1 MEIAVRLH
9 DRDFNPTPNV
19 AYQLTLVSG
28 ETTSGTTDSEGDLHA
43 VIAKGETP
51 KRSAFPVGM

>member
-19 AYQLTLVSG
+19 AYQLTLASG
-28 ETTSGTTDSEGDLHA
+28 ETTSGTTCACQPPTSQ
-43 VIAKGETP
+43 KSRT
-51 KRSAFPVGM
+51 VGSGA